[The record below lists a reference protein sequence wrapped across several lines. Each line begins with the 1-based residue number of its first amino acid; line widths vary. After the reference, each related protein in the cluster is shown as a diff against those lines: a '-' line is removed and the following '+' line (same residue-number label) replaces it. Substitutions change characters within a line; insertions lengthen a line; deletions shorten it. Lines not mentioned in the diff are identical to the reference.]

1 MSDKVIIQKFR
12 EIFTG
17 PSPYLGK
24 LQNATDCA
32 DALACRGSKDHLY
45 LYTRIADERLE
56 EVKFECA
63 MCDPEM
69 LVTADILCRMIHG
82 KRVDE
87 LGGVDWAAFSDM
99 LGFASDDMKAHFDGA
114 RKVLDALL
122 EHHWAGKPSEL

>member
-87 LGGVDWAAFSDM
+87 LGGVDWPAFSEA

-122 EHHWAGKPSEL
+122 EHHWAGKPCEL